1 MRRLEGLGGR
11 PGDKLSWDS
20 LVAGLLGRKT
30 LSSPQRTES
39 SQVVVTVVVLAL
51 ACLRPVWLEQEEEL
65 VSRDLVLT
73 WAGWEPVKHSERCM

>member
-30 LSSPQRTES
+30 LSSPHRTES
-39 SQVVVTVVVLAL
+39 SQVVITVVVLVW
-51 ACLRPVWLEQEEEL
+51 ACLGLVWLEEEEL
-65 VSRDLVLT
+65 WSRDLVLT
-73 WAGWEPVKHSERCM
+73 WAGWDPVKHSERCM